1 MGQPRIA
8 GIIAFVLIVAAVVLA
23 LRRGPAPPRTPEP
36 AGVRIAS
43 ITPAGT
49 DLLVGIGAANRVVGV
64 STFDDD
70 REGLAA
76 KIRVGDYQNV
86 NWEKLSAC
94 GANVLVLQYAPDRLP
109 AYIKQRCAEMG
120 VRIVNLKL
128 DTIDEIC
135 GGMITLGDAVG
146 EAAGGRRAAADLR
159 ARLDAVANRV
169 KGLPRIRTLVVTN
182 DESLALAGPGEFLDE
197 ALRIAGGR
205 NAAES
210 LDKPYPEVDR
220 EMIMTL
226 SPDAVIRLVPDGDR
240 KPQVL
245 EQGDRIWQSLRDVPA
260 VKNHRVYVV
269 TEWYGEMPGFRI
281 GQLAQ
286 KFAEIIHPEIMG
298 AKIETRSPKSE

>member
-8 GIIAFVLIVAAVVLA
+8 GIIGFSLIAVAVVLSV
-23 LRRGPAPPRTPEP
+23 RRGPAPLGTTGP

-49 DLLVGIGAANRVVGV
+49 DLLVGIGAGDRVVGV

-70 REGLAA
+70 REGLAR
-76 KIRVGDYQNV
+76 KMRVGDYQNV

-109 AYIKQRCAEMG
+109 AYIQQRCAEMG
-120 VRIVNLKL
+120 IRIVNLKL

-135 GGMITLGDAVG
+135 RGMITLGDAVG
-146 EAAGGRRAAADLR
+146 DSAAGRRAAEELR
-159 ARLDAVANRV
+159 ARLDAVADRV
-169 KGLPRIRTLVVTN
+169 KGLPRVRTLVVTN
-182 DESLALAGPGEFLDE
+182 DESFALAGPGEFLDE

-210 LDKPYPEVDR
+210 LGKPYPEVDR

-226 SPDAVIRLVPDGDR
+226 RHVVIRLVPDGDR

-245 EQGDRIWQSLRDVPA
+245 EQGDRIWASLSDVPA

-269 TEWYGEMPGFRI
+269 SLWYGEMPGFRI
-281 GQLAQ
+281 GELAR
-286 KFAEIIHPEIMG
+286 KFAELIHPEIMAG
-298 AKIETRSPKSE
+298 ETRNPKSE

>member
-1 MGQPRIA
+1 
-8 GIIAFVLIVAAVVLA
+8 
-23 LRRGPAPPRTPEP
+23 
-36 AGVRIAS
+36 VRIAS

-49 DLLVGIGAANRVVGV
+49 DLLVGIGAGDRVVGV

-86 NWEKLSAC
+86 NWEKLSEC

-109 AYIKQRCAEMG
+109 AYMQQRCAEMG
-120 VRIVNLKL
+120 IRIVNLKL

-135 GGMITLGDAVG
+135 QGMITLGDAVG
-146 EAAGGRRAAADLR
+146 EGAGGRRAAAELR

-169 KGLPRIRTLVVTN
+169 RGLPRVGTLVVTN
-182 DESLALAGPGEFLDE
+182 DESFALAGPGEFLDE

-210 LDKPYPEVDR
+210 LGKPYPEVDR

-226 SPDAVIRLVPDGDR
+226 APEVVIRLAPDGDR
-240 KPQVL
+240 KPQVV
-245 EQGDRIWQSLRDVPA
+245 EQGDRIWESLSDVPA
-260 VKNHRVYVV
+260 VRNHRVYVV
-269 TEWYGEMPGFRI
+269 SLWYGEMPGFRI
-281 GQLAQ
+281 GELAE
-286 KFAEIIHPEIMG
+286 KFAELIHPEIMG
-298 AKIETRSPKSE
+298 RK